1 MKKIC
6 FIFCC
11 FFMFAL
17 NVFADDLY
25 SISYDGSGTLE
36 VRKNNVATSDYAS
49 ALTADSAGNIV
60 LKEGVSIDTITTV
73 NKSISITSN
82 NKEISINSITV
93 GTGTSSNLTINNA
106 KLNFGGAVT
115 SSGNITISSST
126 LNITGGDFEATGNMS
141 ITNSTIKGNAHNYH
155 SNGTLNVSDSSI
167 QGLIKISSNGKAT
180 YDNITTNITSNATY
194 GGLGSDGELLI
205 TNSIIKTEGVVYSVG
220 NAVISDTTI
229 DVPVCHYDV
238 CGFVE
243 YRNNEDIVSK
253 LTNVTLNGESAIS
266 GFGNFELDKVTMNPS
281 FVVFDGD
288 YNGIKM
294 ASGSIF
300 SVAGY
305 LKIKNSNLNILH
317 GVGAL
322 KDIDV
327 IDSDINFDLDSLVD
341 YIKENNISSFAYG
354 IFNSQLVPSADYKV
368 TINDSNLTGNV
379 NIATV
384 YPVDIKSSKI
394 DSEFIEL
401 DDGNIVGGGIGCLG
415 GLTIEGSDIDLALAD
430 LIGNTSVDSSKVV
443 FSIAIRMQ
451 GNLDIEDSIF
461 ILDNREVDNT
471 FKYPVYVAGNT
482 NINNSTVKFI
492 SQYDKAAF
500 TTSGSLTIDE
510 KMVKIDN
517 NKNELSLLEYSS
529 VPTDINI
536 TVPASTVYYLGTGAN
551 TESTYDIL
559 TTYKKVTFKIKNGTW
574 ADGTNDDIVIDV
586 EFGHVLTEDDIPSG
600 MKALDKTYAGR
611 WKEEL
616 DEYIL
621 DDTTFN
627 YIFEKI
633 TNPKT
638 GVREVLVPL
647 LLLALG
653 LIFLR
658 REIIDKKTYYR
669 KL

>member
-1 MKKIC
+1 M
-6 FIFCC
+6 
-11 FFMFAL
+11 
-17 NVFADDLY
+17 
-25 SISYDGSGTLE
+25 
-36 VRKNNVATSDYAS
+36 
-49 ALTADSAGNIV
+49 
-60 LKEGVSIDTITTV
+60 
-73 NKSISITSN
+73 
-82 NKEISINSITV
+82 
-93 GTGTSSNLTINNA
+93 
-106 KLNFGGAVT
+106 
-115 SSGNITISSST
+115 
-126 LNITGGDFEATGNMS
+126 
-141 ITNSTIKGNAHNYH
+141 
-155 SNGTLNVSDSSI
+155 
-167 QGLIKISSNGKAT
+167 
-180 YDNITTNITSNATY
+180 
-194 GGLGSDGELLI
+194 
-205 TNSIIKTEGVVYSVG
+205 
-220 NAVISDTTI
+220 
-229 DVPVCHYDV
+229 
-238 CGFVE
+238 
-243 YRNNEDIVSK
+243 
-253 LTNVTLNGESAIS
+253 
-266 GFGNFELDKVTMNPS
+266 
-281 FVVFDGD
+281 
-288 YNGIKM
+288 
-294 ASGSIF
+294 
-300 SVAGY
+300 
-305 LKIKNSNLNILH
+305 
-317 GVGAL
+317 
-322 KDIDV
+322 
-327 IDSDINFDLDSLVD
+327 
-341 YIKENNISSFAYG
+341 
-354 IFNSQLVPSADYKV
+354 
-368 TINDSNLTGNV
+368 
-379 NIATV
+379 
-384 YPVDIKSSKI
+384 
-394 DSEFIEL
+394 
-401 DDGNIVGGGIGCLG
+401 
-415 GLTIEGSDIDLALAD
+415 
-430 LIGNTSVDSSKVV
+430 GNTSVDSSKVE
-443 FSIAIRMQ
+443 FSIAIRIQ

-461 ILDNREVDNT
+461 IVDNREVDNT

-500 TTSGSLTIDE
+500 TTSGILTIDE

-536 TVPASTVYYLGTGAN
+536 TVPAPVVYYLGTGTN

-611 WKEEL
+611 WKEDL

>member
-11 FFMFAL
+11 FFMFTL

-25 SISYDGSGTLE
+25 SISYNGSGALE

-49 ALTADSAGNIV
+49 ALTADSSGNIV
-60 LKEGVSIDTITTV
+60 LKEGVAIDTISTV
-73 NKSISITSN
+73 NKSINITSN

-141 ITNSTIKGNAHNYH
+141 ITNSTIKGNAHRYH

-167 QGLIKISSNGKAT
+167 QGLINVASDGNAT
-180 YDNITTNITSNATY
+180 FDNITTNTTTNKAYGHISSNSN
-194 GGLGSDGELLI
+194 LVI
-205 TNSIIKTEGVVYSVG
+205 TNSDIKTESLILSNGAFTVT
-220 NAVISDTTI
+220 DTTI
-229 DVPVCHYDV
+229 NVPVCRDV
-238 CGFVE
+238 ICGIADDNVGSSS
-243 YRNNEDIVSK
+243 SK
-253 LTNVTLNGESAIS
+253 LTNVTIKGEGAIACIGS
-266 GFGNFELDKVTMNPS
+266 VELDNITMDPS
-281 FVVFDGD
+281 FIVFESE
-288 YNGIKM
+288 YNGSKI
-294 ASGSIF
+294 ASGSVL
-300 SVAGY
+300 SLMGY
-305 LKIKNSNLNILH
+305 LKVKNSNLNILH
-317 GVGAL
+317 TIGAL
-322 KDIDV
+322 KDVEI
-327 IDSDINFDLDSLVD
+327 IDSDINFDLDSLAD
-341 YIKENNISSFAYG
+341 YIKENNISSFIYG
-354 IFNSQLVPSADYKV
+354 IVNFQQAPTTDYKV
-368 TINDSNLTGNV
+368 TIDNSNLTGNAG
-379 NIATV
+379 IATPI
-384 YPVDIKSSKI
+384 PVEIKSSKI

-401 DDGNIVGGGIGCLG
+401 DNGNIIGSGVGCYGN
-415 GLTIEGSDIDLALAD
+415 LTIEQSDIDLAVAEI
-430 LIGNTSVDSSKVV
+430 IGNTSVDSSKVV
-443 FSIAIRMQ
+443 FSIMTRMQ
-451 GNLDIEDSIF
+451 GNLDIKDSIF

-471 FKYPVYVAGNT
+471 FKYPVYVSGNT

-517 NKNELSLLEYSS
+517 NKNELSLLKYSS

-536 TVPASTVYYLGTGAN
+536 SVPASTVYYLGTGTN

-574 ADGTNDDIVIDV
+574 ADGSNDDIVIEV
-586 EFGHVLTEDDIPSG
+586 EFGHVLTEDDIPVG
-600 MKALDKTYAGR
+600 MKAFDNTYTGR
-611 WKEEL
+611 WEEGM
-616 DEYIL
+616 DNYIV

-627 YIFEKI
+627 YIFEKV

-638 GVREVLVPL
+638 GVRQVLVPL
-647 LLLALG
+647 LLLSLG
-653 LIFLR
+653 LILLR
-658 REIIDKKTYYR
+658 REIIDNSFYH

>member
-25 SISYDGSGTLE
+25 SISYDVSGALE
-36 VRKNNVATSDYAS
+36 VRKNNVATNDYAS

-73 NKSISITSN
+73 NKSINITSN

-115 SSGNITISSST
+115 SSGN
-126 LNITGGDFEATGNMS
+126 LV
-141 ITNSTIKGNAHNYH
+141 ITNS
-155 SNGTLNVSDSSI
+155 D
-167 QGLIKISSNGKAT
+167 
-180 YDNITTNITSNATY
+180 
-194 GGLGSDGELLI
+194 
-205 TNSIIKTEGVVYSVG
+205 IKTESM
-220 NAVISDTTI
+220 ISSKGTFTVTDTTI
-229 DVPVCHYDV
+229 NVPVCNDV
-238 CGFVE
+238 ICG
-243 YRNNEDIVSK
+243 IVDSNIESSSSK
-253 LTNVTLNGESAIS
+253 LTNVTIKGEGAIACIGS
-266 GFGNFELDKVTMNPS
+266 VEVDNVTMDPS
-281 FVVFDGD
+281 FIVFDGE
-288 YNGIKM
+288 YNGAKI
-294 ASGSIF
+294 ASGSIL
-300 SVAGY
+300 SVSGY

-317 GVGAL
+317 SVGAL
-322 KDIDV
+322 KNVDI
-327 IDSDINFDLDSLVD
+327 IDSDINFDLNSLVD
-341 YIKENNISSFAYG
+341 YVKENNISSFIYG
-354 IFNSQLVPSADYKV
+354 IYNSQQAPSTDYKV
-368 TINDSNLTGNV
+368 TIDNSNLTGNV
-379 NIATV
+379 GIAAPV
-384 YPVDIKSSKI
+384 PVDIKSSKI
-394 DSEFIEL
+394 DSNFIEL
-401 DDGNIVGGGIGCLG
+401 DNGNIVGAGVGCYG
-415 GLTIEGSDIDLALAD
+415 NLTIEQSDIDLAVAD
-430 LIGNTSVDSSKVV
+430 VMGNTSVDSSKVV

-500 TTSGSLTIDE
+500 TTSGTLTIDE

-536 TVPASTVYYLGTGAN
+536 TIPAPVVYYLGTGTN

-638 GVREVLVPL
+638 GVRETLVPL